1 MSKNKFSKSGGSQG
15 GSRGGS
21 RTGSGGGANKAN
33 RRGGRPSSA
42 AGSQAGRSK
51 GGSQDRFGGRASRAG
66 EGASPIE
73 ASEPRMIVPRPGGGA
88 SSAPRTKAGSA
99 FMISGR
105 ERLSLGIHS
114 VREAIKVR
122 PHAIKRLGL
131 RDDYPRAPQLKE
143 LAELAEANSIE
154 IQTLTGSDLD
164 GIGSGHQ
171 GVAAVITESPKLD
184 LEALKAMEKCV
195 LVACDGLEDP
205 MNLGS
210 ILRSAWLLGA
220 SGVLLPQDR
229 SVSVTTATV
238 KVASGGAEHVPVE
251 ICSNLPRELEL
262 FREAGFW
269 VFGLAEKGKGV
280 PWDFKLPEK
289 VIWVVGSESSG
300 LRVTVE
306 RACDELVRLPQIP
319 GGSSYNAAV
328 ATAMALYESVRQ
340 NGLPG
345 TPKN

>member
-1 MSKNKFSKSGGSQG
+1 MSKNRFSKGSGPKGGGSKG
-15 GSRGGS
+15 
-21 RTGSGGGANKAN
+21 
-33 RRGGRPSSA
+33 
-42 AGSQAGRSK
+42 AGRGAGSK
-51 GGSQDRFGGRASRAG
+51 GGPRGARSEGASGGRFGGRSGRNASGSVGGHAT
-66 EGASPIE
+66 E
-73 ASEPRMIVPRPGGGA
+73 AAEPRVIVPRPGGGA

-122 PHAIKRLGL
+122 PQAIKRLGL

-154 IQTLTGSDLD
+154 IQSLTGADLD

-184 LEALKAMEKCV
+184 FEALKAMEKCV

-210 ILRSAWLLGA
+210 ILRSAWLMGA

-229 SVSVTTATV
+229 SVTVTTATV

-269 VFGLAEKGKGV
+269 VFGLAEKGKGL

-289 VIWVVGSESSG
+289 VIWVVGSESAG

>member
-1 MSKNKFSKSGGSQG
+1 
-15 GSRGGS
+15 
-21 RTGSGGGANKAN
+21 
-33 RRGGRPSSA
+33 
-42 AGSQAGRSK
+42 
-51 GGSQDRFGGRASRAG
+51 
-66 EGASPIE
+66 
-73 ASEPRMIVPRPGGGA
+73 
-88 SSAPRTKAGSA
+88 
-99 FMISGR
+99 MISGR
-105 ERLSLGIHS
+105 ERLSLGIHA

-122 PHAIKRLGL
+122 PHAVKRLGL
-131 RDDYPRAPQLKE
+131 REDYLRAPQLKE
-143 LAELAEANSIE
+143 LAELAESNSIA
-154 IQTLTGSDLD
+154 IQPLTNSDLD

-171 GVAAVITESPKLD
+171 GVVAVITESPQLD
-184 LEALKAMEKCV
+184 FEELKAMDKCV

-251 ICSNLPRELEL
+251 ICTNLPRELEQL
-262 FREAGFW
+262 REAGFW
-269 VFGLAEKGKGV
+269 IFGLAEKGTGL

-289 VIWVVGSESSG
+289 LVWVVGSESSG

-306 RACDELVRLPQIP
+306 RSCDELVRLPQVP
-319 GGSSYNAAV
+319 GGSSFNAAV
-328 ATAMALYESVRQ
+328 ATAMALSESVRQ

-345 TPKN
+345 SPKI